1 MNTFEKLTNYDTD
14 DKAGSPPEGD
24 PPQAGGQDNA
34 KWTTDQQAEFD
45 RRAAALKKA
54 AAAEARKAVQTE
66 YEAKRQAEQD
76 EADKK
81 RMADEGQYKDL
92 AAKADNAKSA
102 AEKRAE
108 EAEQRAKA
116 LALQLAF
123 GKSVNTLGIMFVN
136 DQAAEDAFARLDL
149 EVVGDD
155 GSGMKKAIEKLQTE
169 RPYYFGQAQ
178 SHANT
183 DAGQRGQKQTTQK
196 TDDERQK
203 EIIQRF
209 NIRRPR

>member
-1 MNTFEKLTNYDTD
+1 METDLTTD
-14 DKAGSPPEGD
+14 KEQPEGKE
-24 PPQAGGQDNA
+24 PEKTAA
-34 KWTTDQQAEFD
+34 WTSDQQAEFD

-54 AAAEARKAVQTE
+54 AAADARKAAQAE
-66 YEAKRQAEQD
+66 FEAKRQAEQD

-81 RMADEGQYKDL
+81 RLSEEGQYKDL
-92 AAKADNAKSA
+92 AAKADTAKSA

-108 EAEQRAKA
+108 EAEQKA
-116 LALQLAF
+116 NALELQLAF
-123 GKSVNTLGIMFVN
+123 GKSVSAMGVQFVN
-136 DQAAEDAFARLDL
+136 EQAAEDAFARLDL
-149 EVVGDD
+149 EIVNDA
-155 GSGMKKAIEKLQTE
+155 GMKKAIEKLQTE

-183 DAGQRGQKQTTQK
+183 DAGQRGQKQTNQK